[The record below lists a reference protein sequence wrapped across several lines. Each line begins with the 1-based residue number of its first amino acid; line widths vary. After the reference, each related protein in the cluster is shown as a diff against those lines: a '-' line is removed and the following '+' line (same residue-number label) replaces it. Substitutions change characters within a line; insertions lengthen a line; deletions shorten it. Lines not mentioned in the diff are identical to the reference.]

1 MTDREKLLRE
11 LQLKK
16 HEHHMAAQKFGAY
29 TNSNKHRGSS
39 ASVTQKKLELSKALD
54 EAARAMVRAEQALE
68 DFDVH
73 RRATGLCK
81 EAV

>member
-1 MTDREKLLRE
+1 VSREKLLRE

-29 TNSNKHRGSS
+29 TNSNKHRGSN
-39 ASVTQKKLELSKALD
+39 ASVTEKKLELSKALD
-54 EAARAMVRAEQALE
+54 DAARSMVRAEQALE
-68 DFDVH
+68 DFDIA
-73 RRATGLCK
+73 RRSRSLCA